1 MKMNFEMPSKFR
13 IMFYNLKMPVRKV
26 KEKLRSQ
33 QDSLELLFVS
43 GENDLINSVKGLE
56 PQAIIINHHDCNDSN
71 VPSIL
76 RELRQSL
83 DTPVIIWCGNMNEF
97 TARKL
102 LSFKNTYTLNVAD
115 GFVALNEVLQ
125 RIDMKIKN
133 PAIWV

>member
-1 MKMNFEMPSKFR
+1 MKMNFELQDKFR
-13 IMFYNLKMPVRKV
+13 ILFYNLKMPVRRV
-26 KEKLRSQ
+26 KEKLRNNQ
-33 QDSLELLFVS
+33 NPLELFFVS
-43 GENDLINSVKGLE
+43 GESDLINSVKGLE
-56 PQAIIINHHDCNDSN
+56 PHAIIINHQDCNDSN

-76 RELRQSL
+76 KELRISL

-97 TARKL
+97 TSRKL

-125 RIDMKIKN
+125 RIEMKIKN

>member
-1 MKMNFEMPSKFR
+1 MKMNFELQDKFR

-26 KEKLRSQ
+26 KEKLRENRASM
-33 QDSLELLFVS
+33 ELLFVS

-71 VPSIL
+71 VPTIL
-76 RELRQSL
+76 QGLRMTL

-97 TARKL
+97 TARKF

-115 GFVALNEVLQ
+115 GFGALNEILH
-125 RIDMKIKN
+125 RIEMKIKN

>member
-1 MKMNFEMPSKFR
+1 MKMNFELHDKFR
-13 IMFYNLKMPVRKV
+13 ILFYNLKMPVRKV
-26 KEKLRSQ
+26 KEKLKNNQ
-33 QDSLELLFVS
+33 NPLELLFVS
-43 GENDLINSVKGLE
+43 GESDLINSVKGLE
-56 PQAIIINHHDCNDSN
+56 PHAIIINHHDCNDSN

-76 RELRQSL
+76 RELRLSL

-97 TARKL
+97 TARNL

-125 RIDMKIKN
+125 RIEMKIKN